1 MSRAHRKNEHIYHSL
16 KKRMSRADFKDISF
30 IHNCLPNMAFNQI
43 SLETEYMG
51 RTYRSPFFINAV
63 TGGSQIASKINSA
76 LSEVARVCNIPM
88 AVGSQMAALEDSSS
102 TGSFTI
108 ARKKN
113 PGGEVWANLG
123 TYASPEMAA
132 RAVKMINADALQI
145 HMNVS
150 QELVMK
156 GGDRDFRDMS
166 KRIKEIVKN
175 IEVPVIAKEVGFGI
189 AREQAEALLEAGVMA
204 IDIGGRGGTNFIAI
218 EGSRSGRYIPESLL
232 EWGIPTA
239 ISLVETADAVKDRV
253 DIFASGG
260 MNNALDIARALSL
273 GAKAVGLAAMPL
285 NILVNYGRRPLI
297 KKIYNLENE
306 LKLIMM
312 MTGSGSIADLQK
324 APLVVTGFTAE
335 WLERRGINPDNYASR
350 SLD

>member
-16 KKRMSRADFKDISF
+16 KKRPARADFKDISF
-30 IHNCLPNMAFNQI
+30 IHNCLPNMAFHQV
-43 SLETEYMG
+43 SLKTEYMG
-51 RTYRSPFFINAV
+51 RTHRSPLFINAV
-63 TGGSQIASKINSA
+63 TGGSQMAYKINSA
-76 LSEVARVCNIPM
+76 LADVARVCNMPM
-88 AVGSQMAALEDSSS
+88 AVGSQMAAIEDSSC

-113 PGGEVWANLG
+113 PRGMVWANLG
-123 TYASPEMAA
+123 TYANPEMAA
-132 RAVKMINADALQI
+132 RAVKMLNADALQM
-145 HMNVS
+145 HLNVP

-156 GGDRDFRDMS
+156 GGDRDFSDMS
-166 KRIKEIVKN
+166 KRIKEVVKQ

-189 AREQAEALLEAGVMA
+189 AREQAEALLEAGVRA
-204 IDIGGRGGTNFIAI
+204 IDIGGRGGTNFIEI
-218 EGSRSGRYIPESLL
+218 EGSRSGRYIPQSLL

-239 ISLVETADAVKDRV
+239 ISLIETSDAIKDRIE
-253 DIFASGG
+253 IFASGG

-285 NILVNYGRRPLI
+285 SILVSYGRRALI
-297 KKIYNLENE
+297 KKIYDLENE

-324 APLVVTGFTAE
+324 APLVITGFTAE
-335 WLERRGINPDNYASR
+335 WLVRRGINPDNYARR
-350 SLD
+350 SLT